1 MINIRKVLLIGL
13 QMIFL
18 VTFSFASIS
27 LKIPLQFYG
36 SLIIFFISIFYALN
50 DIVNRSALFIFLLS
64 FFVFLVGRDFVY
76 FYFDFGENLY
86 QENINNYTYI
96 TFMVTLLSIL
106 IFYFLF
112 ETFST
117 KSNYKNV
124 EDHHKTLNKD
134 VLQKVSLMVFYPILF
149 FSTINKAYLA
159 YFSNRIGYLNIY
171 SEYNVSFVESP
182 ILALLNL
189 IEVALPV
196 PLAVFLATRPEKNKV
211 MNIFKIYTVYLII
224 SLFTGSR
231 ATFMLGIFV
240 MFYYILSRAD
250 YKKFIN
256 YKFTGSVIFGG
267 PLLIVIAMY
276 IDSFRNGEK
285 FQFSNISN
293 LFLSFF
299 NQQGVSISTIKIG
312 KMVEDYFPEGKIYTL
327 KFLYSGLP
335 ARILNLPIYRG
346 NNAENA
352 LLGNDFN
359 HALSYFALGEA
370 YFKGAGAGSSYIA
383 ETMHDGGFIY
393 LIIMSIIYAYLL
405 YIASTRRNRKLNI
418 QVLILLTLPSLF
430 WAPRGNAMAFI
441 EQLIAPS
448 SLITYLII
456 YLLYQF
462 YVKRIGYKNFSSKK
476 TLF

>member
-1 MINIRKVLLIGL
+1 MV
-13 QMIFL
+13 FL
-18 VTFSFASIS
+18 VIFSFISIS
-27 LKIPLQFYG
+27 LNVPLQFYG

-64 FFVFLVGRDFVY
+64 FFVFLIGRDFVFYY
-76 FYFDFGENLY
+76 FGFGENIY
-86 QENINNYTYI
+86 QENINTYTYI
-96 TFMVTLLSIL
+96 TFIVTLLTIL

-112 ETFST
+112 EFFFT
-117 KSNYKNV
+117 KSNFKIV
-124 EDHHKTLNKD
+124 EDYYKSWNKD
-134 VLQKVSLMVFYPILF
+134 VLQNISLKVFYPILF

-159 YFSNRIGYLNIY
+159 YFSNKIGYLNIY
-171 SEYNVSFVESP
+171 SEYSVSSVESP

-211 MNIFKIYTVYLII
+211 MGIFKIYTIYLVI

-231 ATFMLGIFV
+231 STFMLGLFV

-256 YKFTGSVIFGG
+256 FKFISSAIFGG
-267 PLLIVIAMY
+267 PLLIIIAMY

-285 FQFSNISN
+285 FQFSNIN
-293 LFLSFF
+293 DLFLNFF

-312 KMVEDYFPEGKIYTL
+312 KMVEEYFPEGKIYTL
-327 KFLYSGLP
+327 KFLYSGLL

-346 NNAENA
+346 NNAGNA

-359 HALSYFALGEA
+359 HALSYFSLGDA

-383 ETMHDGGFIY
+383 ETMHDGGYIY
-393 LIIMSIIYAYLL
+393 LIVMNILYAYFLFL
-405 YIASTRRNRKLNI
+405 ASTRRGRSFKT
-418 QVLILLTLPSLF
+418 QVIILLILPSLF
-430 WAPRGNAMAFI
+430 WAPRGNATAFM

-448 SLITYLII
+448 SLVAYIII
-456 YLLYQF
+456 YLLYKF
-462 YVKRIGYKNFSSKK
+462 YVKKIHSKHLKSGKNI
-476 TLF
+476 L